1 MPNLLGFPRPN
12 FTPLLFR
19 LTLYC
24 RRRRVLDLD
33 QWSVRPA
40 RYGEPSRFET
50 MPSQPSAQACPSSE
64 AIEIMDDNR
73 GTRAEHFSPIER

>member
-1 MPNLLGFPRPN
+1 MPNLLGLPRPN

-19 LTLYC
+19 LTLCC

-40 RYGEPSRFET
+40 RYCEPSRFET

-64 AIEIMDDNR
+64 AIEIMEDNR